1 MNEFYKN
8 ILENY
13 DNLGALFML
22 IGVLS
27 TFNIL
32 VSIVCGLKNCLNSY
46 VLPKICPSVNLVER
60 YGKWAV
66 VTGCTQGIG
75 KSYAEELARR
85 GMSIVLISR
94 SQSKLEE
101 CAAGLSNKYGKANTE
116 RYDKKL

>member
-1 MNEFYKN
+1 METYGN
-8 ILENY
+8 LE
-13 DNLGALFML
+13 GLFIL

-32 VSIVCGLKNCLNSY
+32 VSLLCRLKDGLTSY
-46 VLPKICPSVNLVER
+46 VLPKICPSGNLVER

-94 SQSKLEE
+94 SRSKLEE
-101 CAAGLSNKYGKANTE
+101 CAKELNNKYGKSNIE
-116 RYDKKL
+116 RCDLEME